1 MKHPLLSLDER
12 VSTHDL
18 GKAVAVTQHTPAL
31 GRSALALGSEPRWIG
46 SDSKEETKSGPET
59 AHRWL
64 TRDKK
69 LVEKLALLLKY
80 QNPPVT
86 DLNSASQGL
95 RDFGQFICCGCLAH
109 TAYSV
114 SLRKNPD
121 ASYLALGQHPEPGY
135 GPMTRPACGAKA
147 V

>member
-1 MKHPLLSLDER
+1 MNVKHPLLSLDER

-95 RDFGQFICCGCLAH
+95 RDFGQFISAVDASHTLRIPFHCVKTQMLA
-109 TAYSV
+109 TSR
-114 SLRKNPD
+114 LGNILNPD
-121 ASYLALGQHPEPGY
+121 
-135 GPMTRPACGAKA
+135 TDR
-147 V
+147 